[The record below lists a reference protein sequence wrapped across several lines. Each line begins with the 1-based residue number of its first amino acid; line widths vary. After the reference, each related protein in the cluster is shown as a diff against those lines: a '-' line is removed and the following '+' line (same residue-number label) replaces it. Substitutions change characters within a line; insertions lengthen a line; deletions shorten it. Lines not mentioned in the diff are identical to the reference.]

1 MATSILPDG
10 GGFPTSHH
18 WFWGEDAT
26 QLPCTRLVVPAGDP
40 QEAEKETS
48 GESVIFQQDPQC
60 PQRDIRNPGGGLHL
74 APGHAQPWATH
85 TGHGDE
91 EPQFLSRSP

>member
-1 MATSILPDG
+1 MEEASPLLIIGSGVKMQHSSPVQG
-10 GGFPTSHH
+10 
-18 WFWGEDAT
+18 WWCRQE
-26 QLPCTRLVVPAGDP
+26 DP

-48 GESVIFQQDPQC
+48 GESIIFQQDPQC
-60 PQRDIRNPGGGLHL
+60 PQHDIRNPGGGLHP

-91 EPQFLSRSP
+91 EPQFLSRGP